1 MRWHIF
7 SKLDIFYENGSVS
20 FGGLEVPKGSG
31 SVFLEVVCLLGTWF
45 IRWSS
50 FEKVEHDWQSNLPS
64 FQKRRPNLAQHIEKE
79 NNSQDAAQLGIIR
92 QQQNDAT
99 ELYKMSN
106 MFLSKS
112 DIMA

>member
-1 MRWHIF
+1 MKIDLF
-7 SKLDIFYENGSVS
+7 F
-20 FGGLEVPKGSG
+20 FPKGSG